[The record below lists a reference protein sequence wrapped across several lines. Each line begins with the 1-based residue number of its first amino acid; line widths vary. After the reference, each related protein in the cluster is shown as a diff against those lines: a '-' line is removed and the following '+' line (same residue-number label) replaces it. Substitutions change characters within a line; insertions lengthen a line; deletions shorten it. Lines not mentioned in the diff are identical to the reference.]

1 MTYGDWDDVNEHG
14 VERVACVERPDTPYS
29 ACIAD
34 PNAWRTDGTV
44 VTFATII
51 AETCGQ
57 NYADMHAKARKQ
69 AREAATQ
76 VLDLVAGNIERAK
89 KLLETKR
96 RDQWFRD
103 TAERSTPYF
112 VAHQL
117 IAEHGRIRSDGNQ
130 RGTVGAFLA
139 EMRERG
145 IVFDS
150 DIPLEDE

>member
-14 VERVACVERPDTPYS
+14 VERVACVERPDTPYN
-29 ACIAD
+29 AGIAD

-44 VTFATII
+44 VTFAVLI

-57 NYADMHAKARKQ
+57 NYADAPAPVRKQ
-69 AREAATQ
+69 ARGAATQ
-76 VLDLVAGNIERAK
+76 VLDLVVGDIERAI
-89 KLLETKR
+89 KLLETKKQ
-96 RDQWFRD
+96 DGWFRN

-117 IAEHGRIRSDGNQ
+117 IAEHGRVRADGNK

-139 EMRERG
+139 DLRATGALR
-145 IVFDS
+145 D
-150 DIPLEDE
+150 D